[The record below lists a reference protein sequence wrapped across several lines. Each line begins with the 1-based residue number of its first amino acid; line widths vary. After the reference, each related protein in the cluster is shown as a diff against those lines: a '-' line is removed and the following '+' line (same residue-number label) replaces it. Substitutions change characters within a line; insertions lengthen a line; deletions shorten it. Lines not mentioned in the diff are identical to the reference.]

1 MEFMKKYFETKKGI
15 KDKKNLLIYAHYY
28 YPDVASTGQ
37 ILTELAEGLADDFN
51 VTVICTVPSYTGVI
65 EDRYKT
71 QRFYEEEING
81 VKVLRIR
88 VPEFKKSNT
97 LSRIRNIM
105 SYYFGALSATK
116 QVGPQDLIYTI
127 SQPPLLGGI
136 LGVYGKR
143 KKRAKLVY
151 NIQDFNPEQME
162 AVSFVKNKAMAA
174 LMRKIDNRSCKRADK
189 VIVVGRDMVETLK
202 KRFPNKMPS
211 YAHIN
216 NWINED
222 EIVPLPADNERVQA
236 FKKQYGLDGK
246 FIIMY
251 SGNIGLYYDL
261 LEIQKIMGEF
271 ADQEDVRF
279 VFVGQGSVLDEMK
292 DYCRANK
299 LSNMVFIPY
308 QNKEDLVYSLNA
320 GDVHL
325 VVNAKGIKGVSVP
338 SKIYGVMAAGKPVLG
353 ILEKGSEA
361 RIIVEESDC
370 GVVVDPEDYDE
381 IRKTILYYIENRG
394 SMRLQEMG
402 TNGRAFLDANLK
414 RETSIRKYAEELKNL

>member
-370 GVVVDPEDYDE
+370 GVVVDPEDYDA

>member
-338 SKIYGVMAAGKPVLG
+338 SKIYGVMAADKPVLG

-370 GVVVDPEDYDE
+370 GVVVDPEDYDA

>member
-15 KDKKNLLIYAHYY
+15 KDKKNLLMYAHYY

-37 ILTELAEGLADDFN
+37 ILTELAKGLAADFN
-51 VTVICTVPSYTGVI
+51 VMVICTVPSYTGVI

-105 SYYFGALSATK
+105 RYYFGALSATK

-370 GVVVDPEDYDE
+370 GVVVDPEDYDA